1 VQDLGI
7 LRFQSRTFSRCKDYA
22 TSGFH

>member
-7 LRFQSRTFSRCKDYA
+7 LRFQSRTFPGCKDYA

>member
-7 LRFQSRTFSRCKDYA
+7 LRFQSRTFPGSKDYA